1 MEQKKSSLLKTI
13 IPLLIGVFFIYLSV
27 LGTTEEDRT
36 NIYNAIKEADYR
48 FILISLVM
56 GLLSH
61 FSRAYRWNFM
71 LNPMGY
77 RPRLINNTLAIF
89 ITYIANLGVPRSGE
103 IFRATVMQTYEDIPF
118 EKSFGT
124 IIAERAVDLLM
135 LLLSIGIALLLE
147 FDLIFSFLKKQAIN
161 PWNILLGLGFGGIGT
176 FFIFY
181 QLKKSNHP
189 LAKKLLGLT
198 QGLSEGFLTLI
209 RMEKKWAYLLHTL
222 FIWGMYVFMFYI
234 IKFSVPETSDLPFEA
249 LLVGFIV
256 GALAIS
262 ATNGGIGI
270 YPFSVSLVLISY
282 GISKEAS
289 LAFGW
294 IMWTAQT
301 VMVILF
307 GSLSFFLLPWVNRKK

>member
-13 IPLLIGVFFIYLSV
+13 IPLLIGVFFIYLS
-27 LGTTEEDRT
+27 LQGTTEEDRT
-36 NIYNAIKEADYR
+36 NIYNAIKASDYR

-71 LNPMGY
+71 LKPMGY

-161 PWNILLGLGFGGIGT
+161 PWNILLGLGFGGIGA

-181 QLKKSNHP
+181 QLKKSTHP

-270 YPFSVSLVLISY
+270 YPFSVSLVLNSY